1 MDKTM
6 PVKNQM
12 NGVFI
17 HVSNLKESA
26 KWYCEL
32 LGIEVDLEKIESP
45 IYNVPI
51 VGTTSLT
58 LDDHAFDPYFK
69 HHASPSPVFN
79 FYAPNIDEAYQYI
92 KEKGY
97 QIVRDIEWHYE
108 MAWFNISDPD
118 GNTIMIC
125 NC

>member
-1 MDKTM
+1 MQKVL
-6 PVKNQM
+6 PIKNQM

-32 LGIEVDLEKIESP
+32 LGLEVDLEKIESP
-45 IYNVPI
+45 VFNIQV

-58 LDDHAFDPYFK
+58 LDDHAFDPHFK
-69 HHASPSPVFN
+69 HYVSPSPVFN
-79 FYAPNIDEAYQYI
+79 FYAPNINEAYQYI
-92 KEKGY
+92 KVKGY
-97 QIVRDIEWHYE
+97 KIVRDIEWHYE
-108 MAWFNISDPD
+108 MAWFNIADPD
-118 GNTIMIC
+118 GNAVMIC